1 MQPTETRR
9 QDPLVSPRVLVV
21 DDHAVFRQATR
32 ALLEADGFD
41 VIGEAATGQDGL
53 RDAAALRPD
62 LVLLD
67 VRLPDMDGFA
77 VAERLR
83 SLHSGAPCVVLVSS
97 RGIEAYGSRVAASP
111 ANGFLPKS
119 ELSGA
124 ALRGFLS

>member
-1 MQPTETRR
+1 M
-9 QDPLVSPRVLVV
+9 SPRVLVV

-41 VIGEAATGQDGL
+41 VVGEAATGQDGL
-53 RDAAALRPD
+53 RDAEALRPD

-83 SLHSGAPCVVLVSS
+83 SLRSRPPCVVLVSS
-97 RGIEAYGSRVAASP
+97 RGIEAYGARVAMSP
-111 ANGFLPKS
+111 VNGFLSKS

-124 ALRGFLS
+124 ALRGFLG